1 MSRRKRTTRNAMGTR
16 YRSNFE
22 VGFASDLIKRGL
34 SFDYEPDSYEFVP
47 NTTTYTPDF
56 YIPEYNF
63 YIETKGFFT
72 SEDRTKHLTFRK
84 QHPSI
89 DIRFV
94 FMNVNTK
101 INKRSKTSYGDWC
114 NKYGFKF
121 SNRVIDDEWLRG
133 EDDDK

>member
-34 SFDYEPDSYEFVP
+34 SFDYEPDAYEFVP

-89 DIRFV
+89 DVRFV

-133 EDDDK
+133 EDDDR

>member
-1 MSRRKRTTRNAMGTR
+1 MSRRKRTTRNAMGTK

-34 SFDYEPDSYEFVP
+34 SFDYEPDSYDFVP

-56 YIPEYNF
+56 YIPEYDF

-133 EDDDK
+133 ENDGG